1 MLSGLKGMLR
11 PISQNITL
19 FLLQRHF
26 YRLSR
31 LGPCLSQAIAR
42 CLYSEASTWLWEAE
56 ENSGHVL

>member
-1 MLSGLKGMLR
+1 MGILR
-11 PISQNITL
+11 PISENSTL

-26 YRLSR
+26 YRLAR

-42 CLYSEASTWLWEAE
+42 CLYSAASTLLWEAE